1 MFSIPVKAEH
11 DYLVN
16 IGVDWRSSLFEI
28 SAKYSQS
35 LIIAP
40 SSLKESLVLP
50 QENIYYTRD
59 GEDQKD
65 ISEVIELWKK
75 LGEIGFGRKGAIIA
89 IGGGATTDLAGFV
102 AATWLR
108 GVDWYAFP
116 TTLAAMVDASV
127 GGKTGINTE
136 SGKNLVGAFYSPRSV
151 EIDLRFLDSLSDR
164 DFSAGMAEVI
174 KTGLIA
180 DESIL
185 QLIEQEPSL
194 SGAREN
200 AQELIAKSI
209 TVKARV
215 VSADFR
221 EGREREILN
230 FGHTFGHAVEKI
242 SAYGLRHGEAVAIG
256 TIYALHLSEE
266 LAGLDSSV
274 RRRVEN
280 IFMTL
285 GLPLSVTSLPESLN
299 SESLLDFSWERALA
313 LMYGDKKAYSGSLRF
328 IGISSVGQP
337 VWFES
342 VPDETATRIYERI
355 SL

>member
-16 IGVDWRSSLFEI
+16 IGIDWRSSLFEI

-59 GEDQKD
+59 GEDQKE

-185 QLIEQEPSL
+185 QLIEREPSL

-200 AQELIAKSI
+200 AQELIVKSI

-299 SESLLDFSWERALA
+299 SESFLDFSWERALA